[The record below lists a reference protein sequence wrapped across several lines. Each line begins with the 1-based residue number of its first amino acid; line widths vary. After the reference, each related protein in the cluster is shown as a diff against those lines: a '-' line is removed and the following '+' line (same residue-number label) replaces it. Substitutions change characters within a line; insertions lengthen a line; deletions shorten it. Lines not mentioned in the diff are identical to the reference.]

1 MPRRRREPPPSP
13 SLSLPPDPP
22 QQQQQ
27 QLLLQQ
33 HLSQQQQH
41 IPQQQHHIQQQQQY
55 YIPLIAPPPPPGPPL
70 PAPPLLAQGPSPVLP
85 VTAQSPEPLR
95 LLSVLDSLKP
105 LGFTSI
111 SDFLVR
117 LFTSEDPAVRR
128 RVSLFYTHGGIKS
141 LLEIFMASKRAR
153 ENGGDEIAVSWA
165 GGVFKDEFDSG
176 LVKGG
181 VRSLFFK
188 LFFPS
193 IHSFIRAFLSIYLC
207 ALLACTACKR
217 TIFSE
222 KSCCLYRSM
231 STCAQTLPSPG
242 GAPREKF

>member
-1 MPRRRREPPPSP
+1 MPRRRRETVPAPPPVPVPVPVPAPVPESP
-13 SLSLPPDPP
+13 VLLHQHHQHIAQQQQLHHHHQ

-27 QLLLQQ
+27 QL
-33 HLSQQQQH
+33 HH
-41 IPQQQHHIQQQQQY
+41 HQHHQHHQQQQQY
-55 YIPLIAPPPPPGPPL
+55 FIPLLAPTVPPPPAPPPPPPPQGQ
-70 PAPPLLAQGPSPVLP
+70 PLLAQGPPPTVP
-85 VTAQSPEPLR
+85 ATAQSPEPLR

-181 VRSLFFK
+181 VRVPSLLYLLCSIFPRGGCF
-188 LFFPS
+188 LFCF
-193 IHSFIRAFLSIYLC
+193 
-207 ALLACTACKR
+207 
-217 TIFSE
+217 
-222 KSCCLYRSM
+222 
-231 STCAQTLPSPG
+231 
-242 GAPREKF
+242 

>member
-1 MPRRRREPPPSP
+1 M
-13 SLSLPPDPP
+13 
-22 QQQQQ
+22 
-27 QLLLQQ
+27 
-33 HLSQQQQH
+33 
-41 IPQQQHHIQQQQQY
+41 
-55 YIPLIAPPPPPGPPL
+55 
-70 PAPPLLAQGPSPVLP
+70 P
-85 VTAQSPEPLR
+85 VTPQSPEPLR

-117 LFTSEDPAVRR
+117 LFTNEDPAVRR

-181 VRSLFFK
+181 VRVPSLYSLSLF
-188 LFFPS
+188 LS
-193 IHSFIRAFLSIYLC
+193 LSLLYSTLLCSTFLSLSLARAASLC
-207 ALLACTACKR
+207 AKLHGF
-217 TIFSE
+217 IF
-222 KSCCLYRSM
+222 
-231 STCAQTLPSPG
+231 
-242 GAPREKF
+242 F